1 MAVSPE
7 CDEEIDD
14 DDEEVKDAVRVGAE
28 GEKIKAEKERKL
40 QKLGDPRKP
49 T

>member
-7 CDEEIDD
+7 CDEETD
-14 DDEEVKDAVRVGAE
+14 DDEEMKDAVHVGAE